1 MLPDRPKAGEKF
13 LCAFRVA
20 KAAHATLS
28 FACRLVAVLDAIV
41 APGCSF
47 DEQVLHVCQF
57 RDLSFGCGLTAQLV
71 SDDLARHRVRVQH
84 TFEEALGGSLIA
96 PLLHQYGHCQLE
108 EKLQNF
114 SIKSGKTAGNLID
127 SEVARRSLTAIL
139 LTT

>member
-1 MLPDRPKAGEKF
+1 
-13 LCAFRVA
+13 
-20 KAAHATLS
+20 
-28 FACRLVAVLDAIV
+28 VAVLDAIV

-127 SEVARRSLTAIL
+127 SEVARRSLTARICHKSGIWL
-139 LTT
+139 GRLRLNCNAPFRIPAIPAALSAAT